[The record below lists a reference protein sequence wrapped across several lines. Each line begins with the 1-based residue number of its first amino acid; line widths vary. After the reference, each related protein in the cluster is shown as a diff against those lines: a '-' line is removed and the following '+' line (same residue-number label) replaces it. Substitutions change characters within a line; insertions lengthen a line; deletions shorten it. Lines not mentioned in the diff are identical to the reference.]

1 MTANEYLDTRVH
13 EQMQWME
20 QKSARNQQWYKIL
33 KLIELVCAAAI
44 PFLAGF
50 YQVYS
55 FFPLLTALMGVIIV
69 ICNGLQQLNH
79 FHENWINY
87 RTAIE
92 SIKREKFLFQSGA
105 SPYDGADSF
114 KLFVQNFENLL
125 FNENRT
131 WKLDI
136 MKNPQSETV

>member
-1 MTANEYLDTRVH
+1 MNSNEYLETRVH

-20 QKSARNQQWYKIL
+20 QKSASNQQWYKIL

-50 YQVYS
+50 YKMYA
-55 FFPLLTALMGVIIV
+55 FFPMLTALMGVIIV
-69 ICNGLQQLNH
+69 ICNGLQQINH

-87 RTAIE
+87 RMAIE
-92 SIKREKFLFQSGA
+92 QMKREKFLFQSGA
-105 SPYDGADSF
+105 TPYDDANAF

-125 FNENRT
+125 SNENST

-136 MKNPQSETV
+136 MKKLQSETA

>member
-50 YQVYS
+50 YQMYS

-79 FHENWINY
+79 FHEKWINY
-87 RTAIE
+87 RTSIE
-92 SIKREKFLFQSGA
+92 LMKREKFLFQSGA
-105 SPYDGADSF
+105 SPYNCEDAF
-114 KLFVQNFENLL
+114 QLFVQNFENLL
-125 FNENRT
+125 SNENKT

-136 MKNPQSETV
+136 MKNPQSETA

>member
-1 MTANEYLDTRVH
+1 MTANEYLETRVH
-13 EQMQWME
+13 EQMHWME
-20 QKSARNQQWYKIL
+20 QKSAHNQQWYKIL

-50 YQVYS
+50 YPVYS

-69 ICNGLQQLNH
+69 ISNGLQQLNH

-92 SIKREKFLFQSGA
+92 SIKREKFLFLSGA
-105 SPYDGADSF
+105 SPYNDADAF
-114 KLFVQNFENLL
+114 KLFVYNFENLL
-125 FNENRT
+125 SNENKA

-136 MKNPQSETV
+136 MKNTQPETA

>member
-1 MTANEYLDTRVH
+1 MTSNEYIETRVH

-20 QKSARNQQWYKIL
+20 QKSVHNQKWYKVL
-33 KLIELVCAAAI
+33 KLIELICAAAI

-50 YQVYS
+50 YQLYS

-92 SIKREKFLFQSGA
+92 SMKREKFLFQSGA
-105 SPYDGADSF
+105 SPYEGADAF
-114 KLFVQNFENLL
+114 KLFVSNFENLL
-125 FNENRT
+125 SNENNS
-131 WKLDI
+131 WKLNI
-136 MKNPQSETV
+136 MKKTQAETA

>member
-1 MTANEYLDTRVH
+1 MTASEYLDTRVQ

-50 YQVYS
+50 YQMFS

-79 FHENWINY
+79 FHEKWINY

-92 SIKREKFLFQSGA
+92 LMKREKFLFQSGA
-105 SPYDGADSF
+105 SPYNVEDAF

-125 FNENRT
+125 SNENRT
-131 WKLDI
+131 WKMDI
-136 MKNPQSETV
+136 MKNPQSETA